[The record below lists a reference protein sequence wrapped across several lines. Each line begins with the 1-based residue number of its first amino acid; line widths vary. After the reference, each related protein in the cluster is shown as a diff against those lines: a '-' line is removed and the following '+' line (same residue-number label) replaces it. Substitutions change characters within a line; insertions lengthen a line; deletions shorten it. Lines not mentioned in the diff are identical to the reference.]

1 MRSQCHGQRTSLIVQ
16 LNSRPVRR
24 IELHTKVCTEALA
37 HISIILALPRIPVLG
52 AAYNEFGNYEHPAI
66 TSNSFAVKNTS
77 D

>member
-24 IELHTKVCTEALA
+24 IELHTKVGTEALA
-37 HISIILALPRIPVLG
+37 HISVILARPRIPVLR
-52 AAYNEFGNYEHPAI
+52 ADYNEIGNYEHPAI
-66 TSNSFAVKNTS
+66 TSNSFAAKNTS

>member
-1 MRSQCHGQRTSLIVQ
+1 MRSQCHGQRTSLIVK

-24 IELHTKVCTEALA
+24 IELYTKVCTEALA

-52 AAYNEFGNYEHPAI
+52 ADYNEFGYDEQPAT
-66 TSNSFAVKNTS
+66 TSNFFAAKNIS